1 MTDRTQMTAEGRALY
16 SLWLTGSDYDTLDP
30 KIADAIAALEA
41 RASLDVAPH
50 PGEHHEFRTTCLRC
64 GEPGWLH
71 VSLLGPDETFTIA
84 SREEPTQPTINEYG
98 RAMCACGVSVLP
110 ENWPNHLLSQQR
122 GPHRAALEPPT

>member
-30 KIADAIAALEA
+30 KIAAAIAALEA
-41 RASLDVAPH
+41 RASLDRDALYRRIHAIPSLPH
-50 PGEHHEFRTTCLRC
+50 HGKGEQCFPITDAVLAA
-64 GEPGWLH
+64 L
-71 VSLLGPDETFTIA
+71 

-122 GPHRAALEPPT
+122 GPHRAALKEPTP